1 MLPIIAAG
9 LKIVCAVPNSQR
21 NEVTSVAGVPRQG
34 VRSETLVPFGMA
46 SVTFPTTTTA
56 TIRVNGYNFSVERE
70 QFGFDFTS
78 TT

>member
-1 MLPIIAAG
+1 
-9 LKIVCAVPNSQR
+9 
-21 NEVTSVAGVPRQG
+21 VAGVPRQG
-34 VRSETLVPFGMA
+34 ERSETLVPFGMA